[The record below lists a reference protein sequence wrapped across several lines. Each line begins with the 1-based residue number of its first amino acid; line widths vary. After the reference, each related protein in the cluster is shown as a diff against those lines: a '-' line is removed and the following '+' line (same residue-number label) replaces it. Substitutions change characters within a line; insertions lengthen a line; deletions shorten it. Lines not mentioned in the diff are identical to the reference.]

1 MTENSISRKRAND
14 ARRARRPKMA
24 SMEEIDAMPALISI
38 PELSSIN
45 GCTPIYNAAQCRNG
59 MFKEIAVKCG
69 REWRVNKQKALELLK
84 LA

>member
-1 MTENSISRKRAND
+1 MSRDSRKESD
-14 ARRARRPKMA
+14 ARRSNRPKMA
-24 SMEEIDAMPALISI
+24 SAEQIEAMPALIGM

-45 GCTPIYNAAQCRNG
+45 GCTQVYNAKQCRDG
-59 MFKEIAVKCG
+59 MFSGIAVKCG

>member
-1 MTENSISRKRAND
+1 MTNQSRKREND

-24 SMEEIDAMPALISI
+24 SAEEIDAMPALIGV
-38 PELSSIN
+38 PELSRIT
-45 GCTPIYNAAQCRNG
+45 GCTQVYTAKQCRDG
-59 MFKEIAVKCG
+59 LFSSISTKCG